1 MVEFHFAYD
10 ASTFYC
16 HIGHP
21 NFLSPSL
28 PVLFSQQRHQTSSF
42 DFSAIGKA
50 LTPGR
55 TAAAII
61 MPLLVIACII
71 AGYICSP
78 S

>member
-1 MVEFHFAYD
+1 MMLQ
-10 ASTFYC
+10 
-16 HIGHP
+16 
-21 NFLSPSL
+21 LSIVTSGTQISL
-28 PVLFSQQRHQTSSF
+28 ALPPPVLFSQQRHQTSSF

-61 MPLLVIACII
+61 MPLLIIAGII